1 VGLFGRAADA
11 EINVSPTVVTPRQV
25 VTATVTTSRPV
36 DKVSAAT
43 LEWGYLNHYRYHW
56 AGRVDSA
63 GAAAN
68 DSLWLTGQ
76 VGTSYGGDRDTDE
89 WVGITKVEMP
99 IATGELTGGAS
110 TFRVPSWAP
119 ASSKEIAGWSCRLV
133 VERGGRDIDSHGE
146 FTVRIGRADVSAE
159 ERPMEVIMGDAATVI
174 DIAVPTPVWCAG
186 EAIRGQVTLTPTMDL
201 PDGDLAV
208 CWQRQRES
216 HPLSRTP
223 SPGGSRD
230 GPMVPLGKRIPL
242 RAGSPILLPFEIPL
256 PADAPPT
263 AAAVHSSMNWFVQAR
278 LFYAGFTS
286 HMMERALRPIIVVN
300 APSG

>member
-1 VGLFGRAADA
+1 MVSIRRRGR
-11 EINVSPTVVTPRQV
+11 
-25 VTATVTTSRPV
+25 
-36 DKVSAAT
+36 
-43 LEWGYLNHYRYHW
+43 
-56 AGRVDSA
+56 
-63 GAAAN
+63 N
-68 DSLWLTGQ
+68 DSLGSRAG
-76 VGTSYGGDRDTDE
+76 GTNYGGDRDTDE

-110 TFRVPSWAP
+110 TSGCRLGARVI
-119 ASSKEIAGWSCRLV
+119 EGDRRLV
-133 VERGGRDIDSHGE
+133 VPAGCRARRPRYRHHGE
-146 FTVRIGRADVSAE
+146 FTVRIGRADVLAE

-208 CWQRQRES
+208 CWQRHRES

-278 LFYAGFTS
+278 LFTRVS
-286 HMMERALRPIIVVN
+286 PRT
-300 APSG
+300 